1 MDLDNLTRMANRI
14 GDFFEP
20 QPERAVALAG
30 IAEHLKK
37 FWDPRMRAQF
47 LAALDAG
54 QVHDLHPIVAE
65 AVKAHRA
72 SLQPAAAH

>member
-1 MDLDNLTRMANRI
+1 
-14 GDFFEP
+14 
-20 QPERAVALAG
+20 
-30 IAEHLKK
+30 
-37 FWDPRMRAQF
+37 MRAQF
-47 LAALDAG
+47 LAALGAG